1 MAKTLEMLKAE
12 NAKAEEETNESV
24 PQAEEVEAEGQAVE
38 EESEEVADPGEGEQT
53 ETGDTETEA
62 WMQTEEQ
69 TSEGDDDGTVVPL
82 SAHTKMRGK
91 LKGRIGEQNEELEQ
105 LRAENASLKS
115 GRPAP
120 AQQPTQVGARPKR
133 EDFDFDDDRYD
144 AALDDWHDKRTDAKI
159 ASSQSG
165 AAQTAAQTQAA
176 KQLDQAVDDHYQR
189 AAKLAE
195 GSGIT
200 PELYQNADTVVRQT
214 IESVLPKMGDVV
226 TDNMIARLGE
236 GSEKV
241 MYFLGRNKTAQD
253 KLRSSLVTDPSGIS
267 AALYLG
273 ELKST
278 VAAPQKRVSRARKP
292 ATQIQGDEGGSAKG
306 AAKKLKETYRSAHK
320 AGRGQAAYNAKK
332 QAKAEGVDVS
342 DW

>member
-1 MAKTLEMLKAE
+1 MQTLEQLKAE
-12 NAKAEEETNESV
+12 NAEPKEETDEV
-24 PQAEEVEAEGQAVE
+24 IPQAEEVETEVEAVE
-38 EESEEVADPGEGEQT
+38 EESEELADPGEGEQA
-53 ETGDTETEA
+53 EAEGAETEA

-69 TSEGDDDGTVVPL
+69 TSEGDDNETVVPL
-82 SAHTKMRGK
+82 AAHTKMRGK
-91 LKGRIGEQNEELEQ
+91 LKGRIGEQDEELER
-105 LRAENASLKS
+105 LRVENAALKQ
-115 GRPAP
+115 GHQAP
-120 AQQPTQVGARPKR
+120 AQETAAPAAMPTLEGSDYDEAKYQQDLSNWMAQQVQTQVAQ
-133 EDFDFDDDRYD
+133 
-144 AALDDWHDKRTDAKI
+144 AT
-159 ASSQSG
+159 QSG
-165 AAQTAAQTQAA
+165 TQKAAQTQAA
-176 KQLDQAVDDHYQR
+176 QQLDQAVDDHYQR

-195 GSGIT
+195 ESGIT

-214 IESVLPKMGDVV
+214 IESVLPQMGDVV

-241 MYFLGRNKTAQD
+241 MYFLGRNKTAQE
-253 KLRSSLVTDPSGIS
+253 KLRSSLVTDPTGIS

-306 AAKKLKETYRSAHK
+306 EAKKLKETYRSAHK
-320 AGRGQAAYNAKK
+320 RGQGQTAYNAKK
-332 QAKAEGVDVS
+332 QAKAAGIDVS

>member
-1 MAKTLEMLKAE
+1 MKTLEELKAE
-12 NAKAEEETNESV
+12 NADTEVKTDESI
-24 PQAEEVEAEGQAVE
+24 PQAEEVETEVEAVE
-38 EESEEVADPGEGEQT
+38 EESEEVVNPGEGEQT
-53 ETGDTETEA
+53 ETEGAETEA

-69 TSEGDDDGTVVPL
+69 TSEGSDEETVVPL
-82 SAHTKMRGK
+82 AAHTKMRGK

-105 LRAENASLKS
+105 LRAENASLKQ
-115 GRPAP
+115 GRAAP
-120 AQQPTQVGARPKR
+120 AQETATPAAMPTLEGSEYDEAKYQQALSGWMAQQVQAQV
-133 EDFDFDDDRYD
+133 
-144 AALDDWHDKRTDAKI
+144 AHATQ
-159 ASSQSG
+159 ASTN
-165 AAQTAAQTQAA
+165 TAAQTQAA
-176 KQLDQAVDDHYQR
+176 QQLDQAVDDHYQR

-214 IESVLPKMGDVV
+214 IESVLPNMGDIV

-241 MYFLGRNKTAQD
+241 MYFLGRNKTAQE
-253 KLRSSLVTDPSGIS
+253 KLRSSLVADPTGIS

-278 VAAPQKRVSRARKP
+278 VAAPQKRVSRARAP
-292 ATQIQGDEGGSAKG
+292 ATQIQGDEGGSAKV
-306 AAKKLKETYRSAHK
+306 AAKKLKEAYSSAHK
-320 AGRGQAAYNAKK
+320 RGQGQAAYNAKK
-332 QAKAEGVDVS
+332 QAKAAGIDVS

>member
-1 MAKTLEMLKAE
+1 MKTLEELKAE
-12 NAKAEEETNESV
+12 NADTEVKTDESLPNAEEVKAEEE
-24 PQAEEVEAEGQAVE
+24 AG
-38 EESEEVADPGEGEQT
+38 EEVAEEDDSPGEGDQPDTSET
-53 ETGDTETEA
+53 ESEA

-69 TSEGDDDGTVVPL
+69 TSEGSDDKTVPL
-82 SAHTKMRGK
+82 AVLVSARTK
-91 LKGRIGEQNEELEQ
+91 LKGKIGAQNEELEQ
-105 LRAENASLKS
+105 LRTENAALKQ
-115 GRPAP
+115 GQAPAP
-120 AQQPTQVGARPKR
+120 TTAKPAAMPTLEGSEYDDAKYQQELSNWMAQQVQAQVAQ
-133 EDFDFDDDRYD
+133 
-144 AALDDWHDKRTDAKI
+144 ANQ
-159 ASSQSG
+159 AST
-165 AAQTAAQTQAA
+165 QTASQTQAA
-176 KQLDQAVDDHYQR
+176 QQLDQAVDSHYQR

-195 GSGIT
+195 ESGIT

-241 MYFLGRNKTAQD
+241 MYFLGRNKTAQE
-253 KLRSSLVTDPSGIS
+253 KLRSSLVTDPTGIS

-306 AAKKLKETYRSAHK
+306 DAKKLKAAYDSAHK
-320 AGRGQAAYNAKK
+320 QHQGQAAYNAKK
-332 QAKAEGVDVS
+332 TAKAAGIDVS

>member
-1 MAKTLEMLKAE
+1 MKTLEQLKAE
-12 NAKAEEETNESV
+12 NAEPTEETNESV
-24 PQAEEVEAEGQAVE
+24 PQAKEVEAEVEAVE
-38 EESEEVADPGEGEQT
+38 EESEELADPGEGEQADA
-53 ETGDTETEA
+53 EGAETEA

-69 TSEGDDDGTVVPL
+69 TSEGSDDGTVVPL

-105 LRAENASLKS
+105 LRAENAALKS
-115 GRPAP
+115 GQPAP

-133 EDFDFDDDRYD
+133 EDYDFDDDRYD
-144 AALDDWHDKRTDAKI
+144 AALDDWHDKRTDARF
-159 ASSQSG
+159 ATNQSG
-165 AAQTAAQTQAA
+165 AAQAAAQTQAA
-176 KQLDQAVDDHYQR
+176 QQLDQAVDDHYQR

-195 GSGIT
+195 ESGIT

-214 IESVLPKMGDVV
+214 IESVLPNMGDVV

-241 MYFLGRNKTAQD
+241 MFFVGRNKAAQE
-253 KLRSSLVTDPSGIS
+253 KLRSSLVTDPTGIS
-267 AALYLG
+267 AAIYLG
-273 ELKST
+273 ELKRD
-278 VAAPQKRVSRARKP
+278 VVQPAKRVSRARKP

-306 AAKKLKETYRSAHK
+306 DAKKLKETYHSAHK
-320 AGRGQAAYNAKK
+320 RGQGQTAYNAKK
-332 QAKAEGVDVS
+332 TAKAAGIDVS